1 MIFSYLS
8 LKIVRLVLTI
18 VEENV
23 LKYSEKGVVNH
34 GKSSKSDSRRISG

>member
-23 LKYSEKGVVNH
+23 LKYSGKRSGEPWEK
-34 GKSSKSDSRRISG
+34 

>member
-18 VEENV
+18 VGENV
-23 LKYSEKGVVNH
+23 LKYS
-34 GKSSKSDSRRISG
+34 GKRSGEPWKK

>member
-1 MIFSYLS
+1 MVFHYLR

-23 LKYSEKGVVNH
+23 LKYSEK
-34 GKSSKSDSRRISG
+34 RSGEPWEK